1 MIGALQA
8 VLVPPPLAVLR
19 PARRSGWFV
28 TGEQELSYQ
37 LLNVGGRAPDLLH
50 GRSRSLAGLGCRGS
64 S

>member
-8 VLVPPPLAVLR
+8 VLVLPLPAVVR

-50 GRSRSLAGLGCRGS
+50 ADADPAAAKG
-64 S
+64 